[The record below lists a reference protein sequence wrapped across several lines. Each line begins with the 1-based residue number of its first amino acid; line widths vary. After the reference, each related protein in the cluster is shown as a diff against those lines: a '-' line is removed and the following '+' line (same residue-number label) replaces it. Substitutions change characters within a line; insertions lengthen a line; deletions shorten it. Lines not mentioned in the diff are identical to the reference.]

1 MNNKDNNQNNNK
13 RRPTRVELYD
23 TPKPGEEKKKRSFFN
38 RKPKQP
44 TSNHKHKTVSPN
56 KKKNPYGIS
65 RRMFKVILGCL
76 LVVLIATIVIFLVK
90 QQDPV
95 NVDSND
101 TTVSTSTSSRKK
113 HKKSSSSSHKH
124 RSNSNDSD
132 DNDTQD
138 TYSISTP
145 SRSNSTPQTIQLT
158 NNQLLTLPQLHNKT
172 NHRRKN
178 TTIKAT
184 ANNNLLHNQQV
195 AILGHSLIKV
205 RKVLAPSQTHNQF
218 NLTLKIININLE

>member
-1 MNNKDNNQNNNK
+1 M
-13 RRPTRVELYD
+13 EFLA
-23 TPKPGEEKKKRSFFN
+23 GCLRSF
-38 RKPKQP
+38 
-44 TSNHKHKTVSPN
+44 
-56 KKKNPYGIS
+56 
-65 RRMFKVILGCL
+65 LGCL

-145 SRSNSTPQTIQLT
+145 SRSNSTPQTNHST
-158 NNQLLTLPQLHNKT
+158 NQQPTTNSSSTPQTKPTIAGRTHHNQGNL
-172 NHRRKN
+172 
-178 TTIKAT
+178 T
-184 ANNNLLHNQQV
+184 ANNNLLHNQQA

-205 RKVLAPSQTHNQF
+205 RKYWLPVKPTTSST
-218 NLTLKIININLE
+218 LTLKNNQALIWNKRGCQLKWACYNQDNRLKDMHLQSPLQSSKCLEWKHL

>member
-145 SRSNSTPQTIQLT
+145 SRSNSTPQTNHST
-158 NNQLLTLPQLHNKT
+158 NQQPTTPQLHNKT

>member
-38 RKPKQP
+38 RKPKQATP
-44 TSNHKHKTVSPN
+44 NHKHKTASPN

-145 SRSNSTPQTIQLT
+145 SRSN
-158 NNQLLTLPQLHNKT
+158 NK
-172 NHRRKN
+172 
-178 TTIKAT
+178 
-184 ANNNLLHNQQV
+184 
-195 AILGHSLIKV
+195 S
-205 RKVLAPSQTHNQF
+205 F
-218 NLTLKIININLE
+218 N

>member
-101 TTVSTSTSSRKK
+101 TT
-113 HKKSSSSSHKH
+113 
-124 RSNSNDSD
+124 
-132 DNDTQD
+132 
-138 TYSISTP
+138 
-145 SRSNSTPQTIQLT
+145 
-158 NNQLLTLPQLHNKT
+158 
-172 NHRRKN
+172 
-178 TTIKAT
+178 
-184 ANNNLLHNQQV
+184 
-195 AILGHSLIKV
+195 
-205 RKVLAPSQTHNQF
+205 
-218 NLTLKIININLE
+218 E

>member
-1 MNNKDNNQNNNK
+1 MTLLSQVK
-13 RRPTRVELYD
+13 
-23 TPKPGEEKKKRSFFN
+23 
-38 RKPKQP
+38 
-44 TSNHKHKTVSPN
+44 
-56 KKKNPYGIS
+56 KKKNVLSLIVSLNRLPPTINTRQHPLIRKRIHMEFLAGCLRS
-65 RRMFKVILGCL
+65 FLGCL

-145 SRSNSTPQTIQLT
+145 SRSNSTLRQIIQLT

-178 TTIKAT
+178 TTINVT
-184 ANNNLLHNQQV
+184 ANNNLLHNQQA

-205 RKVLAPSQTHNQF
+205 RKYWLPVKPTTSSPTPLS
-218 NLTLKIININLE
+218 KIININLE

>member
-1 MNNKDNNQNNNK
+1 MLIVMTLLSPPVLHHARNTK
-13 RRPTRVELYD
+13 RAAVAVINIVQIPT
-23 TPKPGEEKKKRSFFN
+23 
-38 RKPKQP
+38 
-44 TSNHKHKTVSPN
+44 TVM
-56 KKKNPYGIS
+56 I
-65 RRMFKVILGCL
+65 MILKIL
-76 LVVLIATIVIFLVK
+76 IVFQRLVVQIAPLRQI
-90 QQDPV
+90 
-95 NVDSND
+95 
-101 TTVSTSTSSRKK
+101 
-113 HKKSSSSSHKH
+113 
-124 RSNSNDSD
+124 
-132 DNDTQD
+132 
-138 TYSISTP
+138 
-145 SRSNSTPQTIQLT
+145 IQLT

>member
-44 TSNHKHKTVSPN
+44 TPNHKHKTASPN

-113 HKKSSSSSHKH
+113 HKKNSSSSHKH

-145 SRSNSTPQTIQLT
+145 SRSNSTPQTNHST
-158 NNQLLTLPQLHNKT
+158 NQLLTLPQLHNKT

-205 RKVLAPSQTHNQF
+205 RKVLAPNQTR
-218 NLTLKIININLE
+218 NLLHLKIININLE